1 MSQTVGNGDT
11 LKDTDGSRPGRKRPG
26 WVRIPCPTDEGG
38 PPVTLLGYAR
48 VSTLH
53 QSPDMQIKALTEAG
67 AERIW
72 SERMSGVRDDRPE
85 LAALLDYARRGDVL
99 MVWRLDRL
107 GRSLPHLLTIANALQ
122 DRGVELRSL
131 TEAIDTTTAG
141 GRLIFHVF
149 GAVAE
154 FERAISAE
162 RTAAGVAAARA
173 AGRHP
178 GRPGLTADTITAA
191 QALDQAGTPRAQIA
205 RTLGIS
211 RSSVYRS
218 LVTPIVDGAPA
229 RREFT
234 QRLDISIPDTFDDPL
249 PETELATWEG
259 RAPGDT

>member
-1 MSQTVGNGDT
+1 MRRCGVPESCP
-11 LKDTDGSRPGRKRPG
+11 RPGRTGTPLKTQTAPAQVRKRPWLG
-26 WVRIPCPTDEGG
+26 LRSPVPPERCEDL
-38 PPVTLLGYAR
+38 PVTLLGYAR

-53 QSPDMQIKALTEAG
+53 QSPDMQTKALTEAG

-72 SERMSGVRDDRPE
+72 TERMSGARDDRPE

-107 GRSLPHLLTIANALQ
+107 GRSLPHLLTIASDLQ

-154 FERAISAE
+154 FERAIAAE

-178 GRPGLTADTITAA
+178 GRPGLTADTIAA
-191 QALDQAGTPRAQIA
+191 VQALDEAGTPRAQIA
-205 RTLGIS
+205 RTIGIS
-211 RSSVYRS
+211 RSSVYRC
-218 LVTPIVDGAPA
+218 LTERPHEALLDAGVAP
-229 RREFT
+229 
-234 QRLDISIPDTFDDPL
+234 
-249 PETELATWEG
+249 
-259 RAPGDT
+259 

>member
-1 MSQTVGNGDT
+1 MA
-11 LKDTDGSRPGRKRPG
+11 
-26 WVRIPCPTDEGG
+26 
-38 PPVTLLGYAR
+38 LLGYTR

-72 SERMSGVRDDRPE
+72 TDRMSGARDDRPE

-107 GRSLPHLLTIANALQ
+107 GRSLPHLLTVADDLQ
-122 DRGVELRSL
+122 GRGVELRSL
-131 TEAIDTTTAG
+131 TEAIDTTTPG

-154 FERAISAE
+154 FERAIAAE

-178 GRPGLTADTITAA
+178 GRPGLTADTAA
-191 QALDQAGTPRAQIA
+191 AVQALDKAGTPRAQIA

-218 LVTPIVDGAPA
+218 LSAPQVVGTPV

-234 QRLDISIPDTFDDPL
+234 PQLDISIPGTFDDPL
-249 PETELATWEG
+249 PEAEIAEWEG
-259 RAPGDT
+259 SASGEGTDGL

>member
-1 MSQTVGNGDT
+1 M
-11 LKDTDGSRPGRKRPG
+11 
-26 WVRIPCPTDEGG
+26 
-38 PPVTLLGYAR
+38 TLLGYAR

-72 SERMSGVRDDRPE
+72 TDRMSGARDDRPE

-107 GRSLPHLLTIANALQ
+107 GRSLPHLLAVASDLQ
-122 DRGVELRSL
+122 DRGIELRSL
-131 TEAIDTTTAG
+131 TEVIDTTTPG

-154 FERAISAE
+154 FERAIAAE

-173 AGRHP
+173 AGRYP
-178 GRPGLTADTITAA
+178 GRPGLTPDTIAA
-191 QALDQAGTPRAQIA
+191 AKALDQAGAPRAQIA

-211 RSSVYRS
+211 RSSVYRC
-218 LVTPIVDGAPA
+218 LLRGGDGSAPPNP
-229 RREFT
+229 RREFK
-234 QRLDISIPDTFDDPL
+234 QRLDISIPDGFDAPL
-249 PETELATWEG
+249 PEAEMVEWEG
-259 RAPGDT
+259 SAPEESRGQ

>member
-1 MSQTVGNGDT
+1 M
-11 LKDTDGSRPGRKRPG
+11 
-26 WVRIPCPTDEGG
+26 
-38 PPVTLLGYAR
+38 TLLGYAR

-53 QSPDMQIKALTEAG
+53 QSPDMQTKALTEAG

-72 SERMSGVRDDRPE
+72 TERMSGARDDRPE

-107 GRSLPHLLTIANALQ
+107 GRSLPHLLTIASDLQ

-131 TEAIDTTTAG
+131 TEAIDTTTPG
-141 GRLIFHVF
+141 GRLVFHVF

-154 FERAISAE
+154 FERAIAAE

-178 GRPGLTADTITAA
+178 GRPGLTADTAA
-191 QALDQAGTPRAQIA
+191 AVQALDKAGTPRAQIA

-218 LVTPIVDGAPA
+218 LSAPRAVVTPV
-229 RREFT
+229 RRDFT
-234 QRLDISIPDTFDDPL
+234 PQLDISIPGTFDDPL
-249 PETELATWEG
+249 PEAEIAEWEG
-259 RAPGDT
+259 SASGQNVDDL

>member
-1 MSQTVGNGDT
+1 MSVGCPRIVSQTVKNGDS

-26 WVRIPCPTDEGG
+26 WVRIPCPTSTREDL
-38 PPVTLLGYAR
+38 PVTLLGYAR

-72 SERMSGVRDDRPE
+72 TERMSGARDDRPE

-107 GRSLPHLLTIANALQ
+107 GRSLPHLLAIASDLQ
-122 DRGVELRSL
+122 DRGIELRSL
-131 TEAIDTTTAG
+131 TESVDTTTPG

-154 FERAISAE
+154 FERAVTAE

-178 GRPGLTADTITAA
+178 GRPGLGSNTIAAA

-211 RSSVYRS
+211 RSSVYRC
-218 LVTPIVDGAPA
+218 LEMAP
-229 RREFT
+229 
-234 QRLDISIPDTFDDPL
+234 
-249 PETELATWEG
+249 
-259 RAPGDT
+259 

>member
-1 MSQTVGNGDT
+1 M
-11 LKDTDGSRPGRKRPG
+11 
-26 WVRIPCPTDEGG
+26 
-38 PPVTLLGYAR
+38 TLLGYAR

-53 QSPDMQIKALTEAG
+53 QSPDMQTKALTEAG

-72 SERMSGVRDDRPE
+72 TERMSGARDDDRPE

-107 GRSLPHLLTIANALQ
+107 GRSLPHLLTVASDLQ

-131 TEAIDTTTAG
+131 TEVIDTSTAG

-154 FERAISAE
+154 FERAVAAE

-178 GRPGLTADTITAA
+178 GRPGLTADTIAA
-191 QALDQAGTPRAQIA
+191 VQALDEAGTPRAQNRAHPRHIP
-205 RTLGIS
+205 L
-211 RSSVYRS
+211 
-218 LVTPIVDGAPA
+218 
-229 RREFT
+229 
-234 QRLDISIPDTFDDPL
+234 QRLPL
-249 PETELATWEG
+249 PRPTAAVSLRQA
-259 RAPGDT
+259 GDLILRR

>member
-1 MSQTVGNGDT
+1 MA
-11 LKDTDGSRPGRKRPG
+11 
-26 WVRIPCPTDEGG
+26 
-38 PPVTLLGYAR
+38 LLGYAR

-53 QSPDMQIKALTEAG
+53 QSPDMQINALTEAG

-72 SERMSGVRDDRPE
+72 TERMSGAREDRAE

-107 GRSLPHLLTIANALQ
+107 GRSLPHLLSIASDLQ

-131 TEAIDTTTAG
+131 SEAIDTTTAG
-141 GRLIFHVF
+141 GRLVFHVF

-154 FERAISAE
+154 FERAIGAE

-178 GRPGLTADTITAA
+178 GRPGITTDTIAAA

-211 RSSVYRS
+211 RSSVYRC
-218 LVTPIVDGAPA
+218 L
-229 RREFT
+229 ENE
-234 QRLDISIPDTFDDPL
+234 PL
-249 PETELATWEG
+249 
-259 RAPGDT
+259 